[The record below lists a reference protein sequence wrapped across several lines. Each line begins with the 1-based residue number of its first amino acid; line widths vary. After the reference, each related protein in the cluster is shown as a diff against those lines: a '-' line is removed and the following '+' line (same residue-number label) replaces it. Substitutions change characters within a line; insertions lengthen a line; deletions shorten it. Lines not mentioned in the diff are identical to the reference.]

1 MWAFEGDFFLTQ
13 EYWTYV
19 VLKMYGRTLQ
29 STESLIQSKTG
40 LIESKHVLF
49 TKVVRRLLSTEV
61 MSQVSKRPK

>member
-1 MWAFEGDFFLTQ
+1 MRAFEGDFFLTQ
-13 EYWTYV
+13 SIG

-61 MSQVSKRPK
+61 LSPVSKRSK